1 MGTVNEK
8 RAAKIVALHDKGLST
23 RQIMTEIG
31 MSQSTVRVALY
42 QAHRIPDHSIARLG
56 DQFDTVVQGWSDGL
70 TVPQLAKLVGK
81 THDSMK
87 WIVIIMRAYGHI
99 KERPQVPVNKGKHM
113 PMRQKHKDVYDRL
126 VAVPGWEKMKRG
138 DLAAALKMPVNVFI
152 IYWRVFRNRGLV
164 GPKANGHVKGSAA
177 DVRAVSRQLSAR
189 ADKGQNLWALALG
202 RRTT

>member
-1 MGTVNEK
+1 MGTVNAK
-8 RAAKIVALHDKGLST
+8 RDAKIVALHDKGLST
-23 RQIMTEIG
+23 RQIMAEIG

-56 DQFDTVVQGWSDGL
+56 DQFDTVVQGWNDGL
-70 TVPQLAKLVGK
+70 TTPQLARLAGK

-99 KERPQVPVNKGKHM
+99 EDRPVVPVNKGKHM
-113 PMRQKHKDVYDRL
+113 PLRQKHKDVYDRL
-126 VAVPGWEKMKRG
+126 VVVPGWEKMKRG

-164 GPKANGHVKGSAA
+164 GPKANGHIKGSAA

-189 ADKGQNLWALALG
+189 ADTGQNLWALALG

>member
-1 MGTVNEK
+1 MGTVNAK
-8 RAAKIVALHDKGLST
+8 RVAKIVALHDKGLST
-23 RQIMTEIG
+23 RQIMAEVG

-87 WIVIIMRAYGHI
+87 WILIIMRAYGHI

-164 GPKANGHVKGSAA
+164 SPKAKGKTPGSAA
-177 DVRAVSRQLSAR
+177 DVRSASRRLTSGSDR
-189 ADKGQNLWALALG
+189 EQNLWATALG
-202 RRTT
+202 RRTL

>member
-23 RQIMTEIG
+23 RQIMAEIG

-138 DLAAALKMPVNVFI
+138 ALAAALKMPVNVFI

>member
-164 GPKANGHVKGSAA
+164 GPKANGHIKGSAA

>member
-1 MGTVNEK
+1 MGTVNAK
-8 RAAKIVALHDKGLST
+8 RDAKIVALHDKGLST
-23 RQIMTEIG
+23 RQIMAEIG
-31 MSQSTVRVALY
+31 VSQSTVRVALY

-56 DQFDTVVQGWSDGL
+56 DQFDTVVQGWNDGL
-70 TVPQLAKLVGK
+70 TVPQLARMVGK
-81 THDSMK
+81 TPDSMK
-87 WIVIIMRAYGHI
+87 WIAVIMRAYGHI

-113 PMRQKHKDVYDRL
+113 PLRKKHQEVYDRL
-126 VAVPGWEKMKRG
+126 VVVPGWEKMKRG

-164 GPKANGHVKGSAA
+164 GPKANGRIKGSAA

-202 RRTT
+202 RRMI

>member
-1 MGTVNEK
+1 MGTVNAK
-8 RAAKIVALHDKGLST
+8 RDAKIVALHDKGWST
-23 RQIMTEIG
+23 RQIMAEIG
-31 MSQSTVRVALY
+31 MSQATVRVALY

-56 DQFDTVVQGWSDGL
+56 DQFDTVVQGWNDGL
-70 TVPQLAKLVGK
+70 TVPQIAERSGK
-81 THDSMK
+81 TAAALK
-87 WIVIIMRAYGHI
+87 WTLVIMRAYGHI
-99 KERPQVPVNKGKHM
+99 EDRPVVPVNKGKHM
-113 PMRQKHKDVYDRL
+113 PMRQRHKDVYDRL

-164 GPKANGHVKGSAA
+164 GPKANGHIKGSAA

>member
-1 MGTVNEK
+1 MGTVNAK
-8 RAAKIVALHDKGLST
+8 RDAKIVALHDKGLST
-23 RQIMTEIG
+23 RQIMAEIG

-56 DQFDTVVQGWSDGL
+56 DQFDTVVQGWNDGL
-70 TVPQLAKLVGK
+70 TVPQIAVKSGK
-81 THDSMK
+81 TAAALK
-87 WIVIIMRAYGHI
+87 WTLLIMLAYGHI

-113 PMRQKHKDVYDRL
+113 PLRKKHQGVYDQL
-126 VAVPGWEKMKRG
+126 VVVPGWEKMKRG

-164 GPKANGHVKGSAA
+164 GPKANGHIKGSAA